1 MPYSLWIALHITLN
15 SVPLNYITLDYI
27 TLDYITQNSV
37 RQRLAEQLRARCPAT
52 LSNLAP
58 ANVMH
63 ELEWGQREAPLTFH
77 LECDAWGHTACLHG
91 AICLFECSVCT
102 VWIVASWVKPSCV
115 HLGGGG
121 ERECERALLGN
132 NVHDGGVQGVGR
144 ICFYRIYRIC
154 FCGIC
159 ICGI

>member
-1 MPYSLWIALHITLN
+1 LPYSLWIALHITLN

-27 TLDYITQNSV
+27 TLDYNTLDYITQNSV

-115 HLGGGG
+115 HWGGGG
-121 ERECERALLGN
+121 EGGAERL
-132 NVHDGGVQGVGR
+132 
-144 ICFYRIYRIC
+144 F
-154 FCGIC
+154 
-159 ICGI
+159 

>member
-27 TLDYITQNSV
+27 TLDYITLDYITLDYNTLDYITQNSV

-102 VWIVASWVKPSCV
+102 VWIVASWVNPSSP
-115 HLGGGG
+115 
-121 ERECERALLGN
+121 GN
-132 NVHDGGVQGVGR
+132 VAR
-144 ICFYRIYRIC
+144 RS
-154 FCGIC
+154 
-159 ICGI
+159 

>member
-27 TLDYITQNSV
+27 TLDYITLDYITLDYNTLDYITQNSV

-115 HLGGGG
+115 HWGGG
-121 ERECERALLGN
+121 ERESAREL
-132 NVHDGGVQGVGR
+132 
-144 ICFYRIYRIC
+144 Y
-154 FCGIC
+154 
-159 ICGI
+159 